1 MSDVNYYEYRVTFV
15 GDYWDFNIRVQV
27 CLPEYM
33 GNCSDEA
40 REQAITESMSQ
51 EWVAD
56 IVAISHETNVVLLLD
71 GEEVE
76 VDEDYMSIRKE
87 VSA

>member
-1 MSDVNYYEYRVTFV
+1 
-15 GDYWDFNIRVQV
+15 
-27 CLPEYM
+27 M

-40 REQAITESMSQ
+40 RSQAITESMSQ

-56 IVAISHETNVVLLLD
+56 IVAISHETTVVLLLD
-71 GEEVE
+71 GEEIE

-87 VSA
+87 ASK